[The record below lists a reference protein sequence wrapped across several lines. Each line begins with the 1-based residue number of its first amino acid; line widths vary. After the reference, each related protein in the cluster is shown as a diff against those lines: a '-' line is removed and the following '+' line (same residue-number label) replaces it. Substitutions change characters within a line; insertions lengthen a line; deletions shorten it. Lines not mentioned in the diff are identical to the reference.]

1 MGAVG
6 AVGAV
11 ESDGVGRLPK
21 TSRGP
26 LVPGESHGKCGVRTA
41 IDPVRAPRFHVSV
54 LAKERAKGC
63 VDSDDRVPWVAGMAH
78 GHGGHG
84 DLSELT
90 LTKGPP
96 HFGAQKMGKDLR
108 GKG

>member
-1 MGAVG
+1 MFQERSQISPLSSTRALRRLKDPSSAGEG
-6 AVGAV
+6 LRDPT
-11 ESDGVGRLPK
+11 ERPLPCGR
-21 TSRGP
+21 
-26 LVPGESHGKCGVRTA
+26 
-41 IDPVRAPRFHVSV
+41 RAPRFHVSV
-54 LAKERAKGC
+54 LAEERAKG
-63 VDSDDRVPWVAGMAH
+63 SAASAERVPWVAGMAH

-84 DLSELT
+84 DLPVLT